1 MKKAKGISRLLKK
14 SVSYFDRLSTNGNSL
29 TFLTSPP
36 FALSLSK
43 GERGVFQQ
51 PASQQATGKKILRL
65 YLAATLILA
74 ASMLTEPVVA
84 AELPTVE
91 VGLPDDGLFGLGGQ
105 YILDKGLD
113 RKNGFVMKPRWAGV
127 PEIQRLL
134 GIKAISVGLMTPEA
148 GLRANLAGVPIRLL
162 QPYQTSHMYVLAR
175 KDSPYNSV
183 DELKGKPVA
192 LTSEVTTLYNLFD
205 FMMRKRGLNIEKDFQ
220 LKKLGAPPAIIA
232 VLEKG
237 DVEAGLLWEAH
248 VSRLLTSGKYKTILG
263 FRDELSRL
271 LNVKVM
277 PVIWLAGLEPWV
289 KENGSLVP
297 KLRAAWTEAY
307 RGLQQDETHFRKYA
321 KQFFGLEKPEEL
333 TLGWQ
338 RAKIFLLPADYTW
351 PDASSMK
358 AQKSFLRE
366 GVEMGMF
373 PKEAAELIDG
383 MYAP

>member
-1 MKKAKGISRLLKK
+1 MKKAIGSRQEAGDSRGAIHRALLTIAT
-14 SVSYFDRLSTNGNSL
+14 VIACVIVAIIAL
-29 TFLTSPP
+29 TLP
-36 FALSLSK
+36 F
-43 GERGVFQQ
+43 EQ
-51 PASQQATGKKILRL
+51 IH
-65 YLAATLILA
+65 
-74 ASMLTEPVVA
+74 A

-113 RKNGFVMKPRWAGV
+113 KKNGFVMKPRWAGV

-134 GIKAISVGLMTPEA
+134 GIQAISVGLMTPEA
-148 GLRANLAGVPIRLL
+148 GLRANVAGVPIRLL
-162 QPYQTSHMYVLAR
+162 QPYQTSHMYVLVR

-183 DELKGKPVA
+183 DDLKGKAVA
-192 LTSEVTTLYNLFD
+192 LTSEVTTIYNLFD

-220 LKKLGAPPAIIA
+220 LKKLAAPAIIA

-248 VSRLLTSGKYKTILG
+248 VLRLVTGGKYKTILG

-289 KENGSLVP
+289 KENGALVP

-307 RGLQQDETHFRKYA
+307 RGLQQDEAHFQKYA
-321 KQFFGLEKPEEL
+321 KQFFGLEKPEEISAAWPR
-333 TLGWQ
+333 T
-338 RAKIFLLPADYTW
+338 KIFLLPADFTW
-351 PDASSMK
+351 PDAATLK
-358 AQKSFLRE
+358 GQKSWLRE

-373 PKEAAELIDG
+373 AKEAAGLIDA